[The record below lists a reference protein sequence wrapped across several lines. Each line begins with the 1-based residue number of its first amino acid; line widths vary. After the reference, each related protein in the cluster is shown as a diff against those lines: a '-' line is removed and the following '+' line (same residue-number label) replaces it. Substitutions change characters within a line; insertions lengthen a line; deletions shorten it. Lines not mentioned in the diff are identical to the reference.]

1 MQSLSLEMELE
12 ALLSES
18 VDSAQNRRQN
28 ALTDILGEDVG
39 PVVLFGAGLL
49 GRQVLPFVRKV
60 GLEPVAFIDNNPQLW
75 GTLIDGVEVM
85 APAQLAQKYQ
95 GDLPSVIATIWSG
108 RAPDRMRDRL
118 GPLQDLGFKK
128 IALFGH
134 LAWRFPEVFLP
145 HYSLD
150 IPEKVLLQADDIR
163 RAFKLISDEESR
175 KLFVGHVRWRLL
187 LDYDALPPASDL
199 EIYFD
204 SKFMNKNKNEVLYDI
219 GAFDGDTIVDFL
231 KSGREFQEIHS
242 FEPSP
247 RNFSKLQQRVAEIAD
262 RGLKKIYPHQLAV
275 GDTEGTIQVE
285 NDAGPASRVGQ
296 GQETAAVSTLDRLVE
311 KSATPTFIKM
321 DIEGFEPQCLE
332 GGRRVITEYAP
343 VLAVCVYH
351 LQDHLWSLMLKIS
364 EWHKGYEF
372 SFCPHLND
380 GWDLVLYAVP
390 KHRLPVDLKV

>member
-1 MQSLSLEMELE
+1 MELE
-12 ALLSES
+12 ELLSEP
-18 VDSAQNRRQN
+18 VASAQKRRQS
-28 ALTDILGEDVG
+28 ALTDILGEDIG

-49 GRQVLPFVRKV
+49 GRQVLPFVKEV
-60 GLEPVAFIDNNPQLW
+60 GLEPVAFIDNNPDLW

-95 GDLPSVIATIWSG
+95 SDLPSVIATIWSG

-118 GPLQDLGFKK
+118 GPLRDLGFKK

-150 IPEKVLLQADDIR
+150 IPEKVLLQADNIR
-163 RAFKLISDEESR
+163 RAFNLISDEESR
-175 KLFVGHVRWRLL
+175 KLFVGHVRWRLM

-204 SKFMNKNKNEVLYDI
+204 PSFMSENKDEVLYDI
-219 GAFDGDTIVDFL
+219 GAFDGDTVIDFL
-231 KSGREFQEIHS
+231 NSGREFQEIHA

-247 RNFSKLQQRVAEIAD
+247 RNFSKLQQRVEEIVD
-262 RGLKKIYPHQLAV
+262 KRVKKIYPHQLAV

-296 GQETAAVSTLDRLVE
+296 GQETAAVSTLDHLVE
-311 KSATPTFIKM
+311 KLTAPTFIKM

-343 VLAVCVYH
+343 MLAVCVYH

-364 EWHKGYEF
+364 EWHKDYEF

-390 KHRLPVDLKV
+390 KHRLPIDRKA